1 MRKFLS
7 LAVCFEGVAAVK
19 KSVMKF
25 FWPDFPLCV
34 WLYTFGFSF
43 PLMITN
49 TQMSM
54 LMLEL
59 FIMASWRKN
68 WKRIS
73 AESSYFPPEDPANQG
88 TELNLNMQ
96 QQHLFT
102 CSRCM
107 LSLSFL
113 YFCVSQYLSVS
124 FSECS
129 YSCICTDQHAV
140 SASSSARTLI
150 NWLVIGTLTPK
161 VGSL

>member
-49 TQMSM
+49 MQMSM

-88 TELNLNMQ
+88 IELNLNMQ
-96 QQHLFT
+96 QQLSIHLFRVHALT
-102 CSRCM
+102 II
-107 LSLSFL
+107 SLLLCFTVFECQLFRVQLQL
-113 YFCVSQYLSVS
+113 YLHWSAC
-124 FSECS
+124 SECKFK
-129 YSCICTDQHAV
+129 CQNTHK
-140 SASSSARTLI
+140 
-150 NWLVIGTLTPK
+150 LTCYWHFDT
-161 VGSL
+161 